1 MPGTLPAQLLDL
13 VCGAFLLAAVV
24 VLWLRQLASIVRV
37 FALQGV
43 ALAGIAALLDGHESR
58 WELLAVA
65 VGIGLLR
72 AGLLPL
78 LMRRALT
85 AVATG
90 PAPAAGGAGHHYAED
105 VSEARETQPLVNVAA
120 SLLSAALLT
129 LLAYAVARPLV
140 ALHPTPATRA
150 LPVGLAVVLIGF
162 FVLVTRRRALAQV
175 VGFLLLDN
183 GITATAFLAASGVPL
198 IVELGVSF
206 DVLLAVLVL
215 GILTT
220 RMRAAF
226 GGTGID
232 DLRELCDR

>member
-1 MPGTLPAQLLDL
+1 MSEGLYTQLLNL
-13 VCGAFLLAAVV
+13 ACGAFLLAAVI
-24 VLWLRQLASIVRV
+24 VLWRRELAAVVQV
-37 FALQGV
+37 FALQGL
-43 ALAGIAALLDGHESR
+43 ALTAIAVLLGVHERR
-58 WELLAVA
+58 WDLVGVG

-72 AGLLPL
+72 AGVLPY
-78 LMRRALT
+78 LMRRALAALDT
-85 AVATG
+85 DRRRYATG
-90 PAPAAGGAGHHYAED
+90 SGEM
-105 VSEARETQPLVNVAA
+105 RETQPLVNVAA
-120 SLLSAALLT
+120 SLLTAAALT

-140 ALHPTPATRA
+140 ALNPTPATRA

-215 GILTT
+215 QILTT
-220 RMRAAF
+220 RIREAF
-226 GGTGID
+226 GTTDID
-232 DLRELCDR
+232 DLRELHD